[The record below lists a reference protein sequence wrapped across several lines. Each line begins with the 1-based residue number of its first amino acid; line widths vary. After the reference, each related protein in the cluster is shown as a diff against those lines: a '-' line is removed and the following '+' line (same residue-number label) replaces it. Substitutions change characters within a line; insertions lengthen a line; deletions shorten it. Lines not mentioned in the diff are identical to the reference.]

1 MKTRRK
7 KPFMKVLRL
16 MKIRHF
22 CFFALLAT
30 VLVWPP
36 CRAHAQFSF
45 TFTPASVTGAPGGAD
60 LTFFGTLTNTGTT
73 TLTSGQDPSFNLLMG
88 PSGVDLTTFPVF
100 LSSFS
105 TPDTLAPGTTAVIPI
120 FSVSIDPAAP
130 IGVYS
135 GNILFSYGGHAAG
148 QDVIVNVAP
157 TQAVP
162 EAGSLP
168 VLGLGLVYL
177 AGVFLRRRLSVRV

>member
-1 MKTRRK
+1 MKI
-7 KPFMKVLRL
+7 LRL

-22 CFFALLAT
+22 CFFALLAAA
-30 VLVWPP
+30 LVWLP

-60 LTFFGTLTNTGTT
+60 LTFFGTLTNAGTT
-73 TLTSGQDPSFNLLMG
+73 TLVSDLKPSFNLLAG
-88 PSGVDLTTFPVF
+88 PDGVDLNTFPVF
-100 LSSFS
+100 LADVF

-130 IGVYS
+130 IGEYN
-135 GNILFSYGGHAAG
+135 GNISFSYGGHVAG